1 MTVYELLD
9 GLYRKE
15 DRTAIMEFHTFLLPS
30 YEVIRSNAQIEDK
43 AAEINAVLAR
53 SGKIIGVI
61 DTFIAASAIV
71 EKLTLVNANSKHF
84 SRIQEAGFPI
94 VLKNWREAVDI

>member
-1 MTVYELLD
+1 MSTKVKIC
-9 GLYRKE
+9 GI
-15 DRTAIMEFHTFLLPS
+15 TNLP
-30 YEVIRSNAQIEDK
+30 
-43 AAEINAVLAR
+43 
-53 SGKIIGVI
+53 